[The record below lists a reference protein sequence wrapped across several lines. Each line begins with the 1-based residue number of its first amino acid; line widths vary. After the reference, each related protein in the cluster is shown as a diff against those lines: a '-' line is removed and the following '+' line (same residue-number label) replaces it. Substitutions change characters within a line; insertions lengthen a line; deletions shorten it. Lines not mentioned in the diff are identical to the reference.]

1 MAIFIIPFYFLLIP
15 AGCYLSFTTA
25 DHLYNQG
32 HYVLAIGTFLLM
44 PAGWLV
50 AKALPGLRKNGVACI
65 ALAPVFGLFL
75 SMAAAIFLP
84 EIFPSDYSAFFE
96 RNLLI
101 EP

>member
-1 MAIFIIPFYFLLIP
+1 MAIFIIPFYLLLIP

-50 AKALPGLRKNGVACI
+50 AKALPGLRKSGVAC
-65 ALAPVFGLFL
+65 LMLTPVFGLVL
-75 SMAAAIFLP
+75 SLAAAIVLP
-84 EIFPSDYSAFFE
+84 ELFPIDYSHFFE